1 MKRQFMVA
9 VSVLVLLMPLAS
21 CQTPQESAD
30 DAQMR
35 CDASGLKPGTA
46 KYRRCVDINY
56 SRNREQA
63 KQAENAAVA
72 GAAAGIVGGV
82 LLGAA
87 IDDHHHYYRG
97 YRRCYR
103 CW

>member
-9 VSVLVLLMPLAS
+9 ASILVLLMPLAS

-35 CDASGLKPGTA
+35 CSASGLNPGTA

-63 KQAENAAVA
+63 KQAENTAAV
-72 GAAAGIVGGV
+72 GAAAGLVGGV

-87 IDDHHHYYRG
+87 IDDNHYHHG

>member
-1 MKRQFMVA
+1 MKKQFMVA
-9 VSVLVLLMPLAS
+9 ASVLVLLMPLAG
-21 CQTPQESAD
+21 CQTAQQSAD

-35 CDASGLKPGTA
+35 CSDAGLRPGTER
-46 KYRRCVDINY
+46 YRRCVDVNY
-56 SRNREQA
+56 SRNREQNQ
-63 KQAENAAVA
+63 QAENN
-72 GAAAGIVGGV
+72 AAAGVAAGVIGGV

-87 IDDHHHYYRG
+87 LDDNHHYYHG